1 MFFSE
6 PKSSFRNRSWST
18 VTRCGRVSLFQK
30 RSRPSSL
37 GATQSRTEL
46 HLDAPSPDHP
56 ARRRDSGGGG
66 CQGWAVHGD
75 EPAGEGNLP
84 LEALGRQQPPRDG
97 DSAPTPKTP
106 LPHAGHL
113 SVRPARRL
121 SAWFGFAFPAS
132 AFVSAPAFFHRFP
145 LISSEASGAQRQRP
159 LPKLAA
165 VGAGTFFRSILPP
178 DWTPSS

>member
-6 PKSSFRNRSWST
+6 PESSFRNGSWST
-18 VTRCGRVSLFQK
+18 VTRLWPSVSVPEAVTAVLP
-30 RSRPSSL
+30 RSHTVTH
-37 GATQSRTEL
+37 GAAPRRTF
-46 HLDAPSPDHP
+46 PDHP
-56 ARRRDSGGGG
+56 ARRHDSGGGG

-75 EPAGEGNLP
+75 EPAGEGNP
-84 LEALGRQQPPRDG
+84 APEASGRQQPPRDG

-106 LPHAGHL
+106 PPHAGHL

-132 AFVSAPAFFHRFP
+132 VFVSAPVFFHRFP